1 MGKNKWSRHVNHED
15 EDIHPGC
22 MWGFIHALGY
32 HSWHSRVKRKSLP
45 RINDGS
51 SHMRSIHENLIV
63 QDSSELE
70 MLVNDD
76 ESQFLIDKGT
86 RKSKGSGKRSLKAKI
101 KHLIAEEMHK
111 EKKKSKLKK
120 LGSSDQT
127 KFQRTCSIHHVE
139 PTEHD
144 INVQTKK
151 RPIILVPANVENG
164 ESADKKWMKAS
175 NAYDTSTDKSAL
187 KSQLKD
193 HAELL
198 LEIIRESEAGYQNIS
213 RGQLASKKK
222 ARLTKSGSY
231 PVSHLSQK
239 TKFKPIKLED
249 KKNEVWSSAKG
260 ERPIGV
266 ARTRSLSNYAKTVFT
281 SLGLLDD
288 DGGNLKLEKSSSF
301 ACHSTKG
308 VADNIENNEELVD
321 EKEVNKQGTTGEFCD
336 NLNGKLHEE
345 YKVATDYASKFNGH
359 YEIDAFDISKNAIM
373 HKRSSSLNE
382 SMDRYA
388 KLFERGSRKEV
399 NLNPSKS
406 LRLTSEYEVPPS
418 MSFRRI
424 RSLSYSE
431 SCSLL
436 PNVVAGDA
444 QFSEWII
451 KTVEERNSRMTA
463 EIDKEEKSI
472 YATERTECKMEKVEG
487 SEDIKTVETVTS
499 LKSKTDEADNGEFED
514 LPEAIDEVKEFKT
527 NSFEE
532 REIKCNESIPSDVV
546 PNSENCSK
554 EDISS
559 YAESQI
565 SESLA
570 LKQNVDVN
578 ILAKADHHSK
588 SYRKDNEDV
597 FYVRDVL
604 DHSGFSKNFF
614 KTTWYSQIQ
623 VLDPSVVRELESLWH
638 EEQECCLGDLDFCC
652 HHQLLFDLVN
662 EVLVQMYDRS
672 FTYYPKAL
680 SYSCRVHQL
689 QENRMNEEVCN
700 NVGTLLRLKPEQES
714 IDNIVDQDLKKDDGW
729 MNLQL
734 ESECSALELED
745 MIFNDLLEELRC
757 F

>member
-1 MGKNKWSRHVNHED
+1 MDHED

-51 SHMRSIHENLIV
+51 SRIRSIHSSIEKLV
-63 QDSSELE
+63 DQDPSELE
-70 MLVNDD
+70 MLLDD
-76 ESQFLIDKGT
+76 NESQFLVDKGT
-86 RKSKGSGKRSLKAKI
+86 RKSKGSNKRSLKAKI
-101 KHLIAEEMHK
+101 KDLIAEEMHK
-111 EKKKSKLKK
+111 EKKRSKQKKS
-120 LGSSDQT
+120 GSSDQP
-127 KFQRTCSIHHVE
+127 KFQRTCSIHRVE

-144 INVQTKK
+144 LNEICSDKK
-151 RPIILVPANVENG
+151 HPIILVPANVENG
-164 ESADKKWMKAS
+164 ATGSPDKKQM
-175 NAYDTSTDKSAL
+175 NAIDGYDTSTDKSAL

-198 LEIIRESEAGYQNIS
+198 LEILRESEAGYQNIS

-231 PVSHLSQK
+231 PVSHLSQR
-239 TKFKPIKLED
+239 TNFKPIKLED

-260 ERPIGV
+260 ERLIGV
-266 ARTRSLSNYAKTVFT
+266 TRTRSLSNYAKTLFT

-288 DGGNLKLEKSSSF
+288 DGGNLRLDKSSSI

-308 VADNIENNEELVD
+308 AADNKENNEELVD
-321 EKEVNKQGTTGEFCD
+321 AEEGIRQSSTYELFENVN
-336 NLNGKLHEE
+336 EE
-345 YKVATDYASKFNGH
+345 YESKSSG
-359 YEIDAFDISKNAIM
+359 YSEIDGFDISKNSIM

-382 SMDRYA
+382 SMDRYT
-388 KLFERGSRKEV
+388 KLFEHSFRKEV

-406 LRLTSEYEVPPS
+406 LKLTNEYEIPPS
-418 MSFRRI
+418 SIPFRRI

-431 SCSLL
+431 SCSVL
-436 PNVVAGDA
+436 PNGVAGDA
-444 QFSEWII
+444 HFSEWLI
-451 KTVEERNSRMTA
+451 KTVEERNSRMRA
-463 EIDKEEKSI
+463 EIEKEEKSI
-472 YATERTECKMEKVEG
+472 YTTEETECKIEKVEG

-499 LKSKTDEADNGEFED
+499 LKPKTDEADNGEIED
-514 LPEAIDEVKEFKT
+514 LSETIDEVNVFTGTSYEDQ
-527 NSFEE
+527 
-532 REIKCNESIPSDVV
+532 EIKCNESIPSHVV
-546 PNSENCSK
+546 PNSEFCSI

-559 YAESQI
+559 YAEFQM
-565 SESLA
+565 SEGFA
-570 LKQNVDVN
+570 LKQNVDVDT
-578 ILAKADHHSK
+578 LAKADHHIK
-588 SYRKDNEDV
+588 SYRKENADL
-597 FYVRDVL
+597 FYVRDIL
-604 DHSGFSKNFF
+604 EHSGFSSNFF
-614 KTTWYSQIQ
+614 KTTWYSQAQ
-623 VLDPSVVRELESLWH
+623 VLNPSVVRELESLWH
-638 EEQECCLGDLDFCC
+638 EEHECCLGDFDFCC

-680 SYSCRVHQL
+680 SYSCRIRSML
-689 QENRMNEEVCN
+689 ENRIFEEVCN
-700 NVGTLLRLKPEQES
+700 NVDAFLRMKPEQES
-714 IDNIVDQDLKKDDGW
+714 IDAIVDQDLKTDDGW

>member
-1 MGKNKWSRHVNHED
+1 MDHED

-32 HSWHSRVKRKSLP
+32 LSWHSRVKRKSLP

-51 SHMRSIHENLIV
+51 SRIRSIHSSIEKLV
-63 QDSSELE
+63 DQDPSELE
-70 MLVNDD
+70 MLLDD
-76 ESQFLIDKGT
+76 NESQFLVDKGT
-86 RKSKGSGKRSLKAKI
+86 RKSKGSNKRSLKAKI
-101 KHLIAEEMHK
+101 KDLIAEEMHK
-111 EKKKSKLKK
+111 EKKRSKQKKS
-120 LGSSDQT
+120 GSSDQP
-127 KFQRTCSIHHVE
+127 KFQRTCSIHRVE

-144 INVQTKK
+144 LNEICSDKK
-151 RPIILVPANVENG
+151 HPIILVPANVENG
-164 ESADKKWMKAS
+164 ATGSPDKKRM
-175 NAYDTSTDKSAL
+175 NAIDGYDTSTDKSAL

-198 LEIIRESEAGYQNIS
+198 LEILRESEAGYQNIS

-231 PVSHLSQK
+231 PVSHLSQR
-239 TKFKPIKLED
+239 TNFKPIKLED

-260 ERPIGV
+260 ERLIGV
-266 ARTRSLSNYAKTVFT
+266 TRTRSLSNYSKTLFT

-288 DGGNLKLEKSSSF
+288 DGGNLRLDKSSSI

-308 VADNIENNEELVD
+308 AADNKENNEELVD
-321 EKEVNKQGTTGEFCD
+321 AEEGIRQSSTYDLFENVNGEYESKS
-336 NLNGKLHEE
+336 NG
-345 YKVATDYASKFNGH
+345 YS
-359 YEIDAFDISKNAIM
+359 EIDGFDISKNSIM

-382 SMDRYA
+382 SMDRYT
-388 KLFERGSRKEV
+388 KLFEHSFRKEV

-406 LRLTSEYEVPPS
+406 LKLTNEYEIPPS
-418 MSFRRI
+418 SIPFRRI

-436 PNVVAGDA
+436 PNGVAGDA
-444 QFSEWII
+444 HFSEWLI
-451 KTVEERNSRMTA
+451 KTVEERNSRMRA
-463 EIDKEEKSI
+463 EIEKEEKSI
-472 YATERTECKMEKVEG
+472 YTTEETECKIEKVER

-499 LKSKTDEADNGEFED
+499 VKPKTDEADNGDIED
-514 LPEAIDEVKEFKT
+514 LSETIDEVNVFTGTSYEDQ
-527 NSFEE
+527 
-532 REIKCNESIPSDVV
+532 EIKCNESIPSHVV
-546 PNSENCSK
+546 PNSEFCSV

-559 YAESQI
+559 YAEFQM
-565 SESLA
+565 SEGFA
-570 LKQNVDVN
+570 LKQNVDVDT
-578 ILAKADHHSK
+578 LAKADHHIK
-588 SYRKDNEDV
+588 SYRKENADL
-597 FYVRDVL
+597 FYVRDIL
-604 DHSGFSKNFF
+604 EHSGFSSNFF
-614 KTTWYSQIQ
+614 KTTWYSQAQ
-623 VLDPSVVRELESLWH
+623 VLNPSVVRELESLWH
-638 EEQECCLGDLDFCC
+638 EEHECCLGDFDFCC

-680 SYSCRVHQL
+680 SYSCRVRSML
-689 QENRMNEEVCN
+689 ENRIFEEVCN
-700 NVGTLLRLKPEQES
+700 NVDAFLRMKPEQES
-714 IDNIVDQDLKKDDGW
+714 IDAIVDQDLKTDDGW